1 MRASRRS
8 SSGPLSSTAE
18 CSTSWIVGSPREP
31 NRSSASLT
39 VGDLR
44 SRGSIRWRK
53 KWWGVCRLSLR
64 AIETLAVS
72 SVAADRR
79 EAGGLVFGF
88 STGFIFGISAAGYD
102 RTVPRI
108 ATFTIFDYLTL
119 ALAIPAEARSPC
131 LGARDKRF
139 DQRRSPRHGGRQ
151 IEFERS
157 FNIAWPSFGQ
167 EAPAL
172 LKVPSCHSR

>member
-1 MRASRRS
+1 VTASRRIAS
-8 SSGPLSSTAE
+8 DVLSARAV

-39 VGDLR
+39 VDDLR

-88 STGFIFGISAAGYD
+88 STGFIFGISATGYD
-102 RTVPRI
+102 RTVPRL
-108 ATFTIFDYLTL
+108 ATFTIFDYLTSPL
-119 ALAIPAEARSPC
+119 ATPAEARSLC
-131 LGARDKRF
+131 FGARDKRF

-157 FNIAWPSFGQ
+157 FNITWLSLGQ
-167 EAPAL
+167 ESPASL
-172 LKVPSCHSR
+172 ERPPHHSR